1 MPVTEYV
8 FDGRDNRSQSRKI
21 SVMGSYAAS
30 QLPDPFDRIEFRAVR
45 WHEFQGQML
54 STLFP
59 PMEMQLGMMIFD
71 VVEDQDNMAPSM
83 TTGSSHLLEK
93 GEERLPIEAFFFPA
107 VDELAVPDAHSAK
120 VADSFAGGMM
130 QKNRIGDFRRNPH
143 PAGRAMLFKT
153 DLVHSPHVE
162 SIIMRQIMDFFYM
175 LPAVPGRHA
184 PSSDEAYETGT
195 PDPETGAGIAERQA
209 KPPSFVG

>member
-1 MPVTEYV
+1 MPLTEYI
-8 FDGRDNRSQSRKI
+8 FDRRYNRSQSRKV

-30 QLPDPFDRIEFRAVR
+30 QLPDPFDRIELRAVW

-54 STLFP
+54 ATLFP
-59 PMEMQLGMMIFD
+59 PMEVQFGMMIFD

-83 TTGSSHLLEK
+83 TTDSSHLLEK
-93 GEERLPIEAFFFPA
+93 GKERLPVEAFLFPA
-107 VDELAVPDAHSAK
+107 VYEFAVPDAHSAK

-130 QKNRIGDFRRNPH
+130 QENRIGDFRWNPH
-143 PAGRAMLFKT
+143 SAGRTMLFKT

-162 SIIMRQIMDFFYM
+162 AIIIRQIMDFFYM
-175 LPAVPGRHA
+175 LPAVPDRHA
-184 PSSDEAYETGT
+184 PSSDEVYESGT

-209 KPPSFVG
+209 KPPNFLE

>member
-1 MPVTEYV
+1 M
-8 FDGRDNRSQSRKI
+8 SSH
-21 SVMGSYAAS
+21 AAS
-30 QLPDPFDRIEFRAVR
+30 QLPDPFDRIEFRAIR
-45 WHEFQGQML
+45 RHEFQGQML

-71 VVEDQDNMAPSM
+71 VIEDQDNMAPSM
-83 TTGSSHLLEK
+83 TTDLSHLLEK
-93 GEERLPIEAFFFPA
+93 GEECLPVEAFFFPA
-107 VDELAVPDAHSAK
+107 VYELTVPDAHSAK

-143 PAGRAMLFKT
+143 PAGRTLLFKM
-153 DLVHSPHVE
+153 DLVHSPHIE
-162 SIIMRQIMDFFYM
+162 SIIILQIMDFFYM
-175 LPAVPGRHA
+175 LPAVPDRHV

-209 KPPSFVG
+209 KSPSFVG